1 MNKQIDPVALDQG
14 VCRGAIDQVLE
25 ARLFKALCDSTRLT
39 ILAELAQGGGPRTV
53 GDIARGLPVDVSV
66 VSRHL
71 TMLRQAGVLEAARH
85 GKEVRYTVRYE
96 GLADTF
102 RAIAGAIDACCPS
115 GRGKTEEPIMSEQ
128 SKAHEQIHHEVAGFY
143 AKALSRNSCC
153 PSGGCGADT
162 GAAELSG
169 YSASDTDALPDDAVA
184 NSFGCGNPVAF
195 SGVQPGDVVVDLGSG
210 AGIDVI
216 MAGHKVGPEGHVI
229 GVDMTGDM
237 IARAR
242 ANIADAGL
250 ANAEIREGL
259 IEHMPVDDGAA
270 DWVISNCVINL
281 SPDKPAVFGEIARV
295 LKPGG
300 QMLVS
305 DIVVE
310 DLPAWVRADKA
321 LYSACVAGAVSEA
334 AYLAGLGEAGLVD
347 IEIRDRLDYDS
358 GQIAAMYRDEAGGDG
373 ASDDVVERAA
383 QEATG
388 KVASISVYAR
398 RPVADV

>member
-1 MNKQIDPVALDQG
+1 MTDQ
-14 VCRGAIDQVLE
+14 
-25 ARLFKALCDSTRLT
+25 T
-39 ILAELAQGGGPRTV
+39 
-53 GDIARGLPVDVSV
+53 
-66 VSRHL
+66 
-71 TMLRQAGVLEAARH
+71 
-85 GKEVRYTVRYE
+85 
-96 GLADTF
+96 
-102 RAIAGAIDACCPS
+102 
-115 GRGKTEEPIMSEQ
+115 
-128 SKAHEQIHHEVAGFY
+128 KAHEQVHDDVADFY
-143 AKALSRNSCC
+143 AKALSRSSCC
-153 PSGGCGADT
+153 LSDGCGADIS
-162 GAAELSG
+162 AAELNG

-237 IARAR
+237 IERAR

-259 IEHMPVDDGAA
+259 IEHMPVDDGSV

-281 SPDKPAVFGEIARV
+281 SPDKPAVFAEIARV

-300 QMLVS
+300 QMLVA
-305 DIVVE
+305 DIVAE
-310 DLPAWVRADKA
+310 DLPAWVREDKA

-334 AYLAGLGEAGLVD
+334 DYITGLEAAGLTGVEV
-347 IEIRDRLDYDS
+347 RDRLVYGDA
-358 GQIAAMYRDEAGGDG
+358 QVEAMYRDEAADQRVVDGVGDETI
-373 ASDDVVERAA
+373 ARAA
-383 QEATG
+383 HEATG

-398 RPVADV
+398 KP